1 MQWGTSLATCSQV
14 TRLGVMDRWISNMSR
29 ILCYSLHSGA
39 ILWSI
44 IKKQP
49 HSLWKIFVNICC
61 YLSGS
66 RGLCWAELNCP
77 NVRSKS
83 DNIVAS
89 EHCHN
94 PRLCRYLHFLPH
106 SQLAALLT
114 SPQSPGRAEI
124 SKIFI
129 YCSGLLCPGNV
140 PGHAGEET
148 RSYGL
153 QLAATATLHQLHTRD
168 GEGSY

>member
-1 MQWGTSLATCSQV
+1 M
-14 TRLGVMDRWISNMSR
+14 
-29 ILCYSLHSGA
+29 
-39 ILWSI
+39 
-44 IKKQP
+44 
-49 HSLWKIFVNICC
+49 
-61 YLSGS
+61 SGS
-66 RGLCWAELNCP
+66 RGLCWAELNCS

-106 SQLAALLT
+106 SQHNWQLCSPVT
-114 SPQSPGRAEI
+114 SPLVGLRSV
-124 SKIFI
+124 KYLFI
-129 YCSGLLCPGNV
+129 AGGLLCPGNV

-153 QLAATATLHQLHTRD
+153 QLPRQYTRSRLRREKAPTKNI
-168 GEGSY
+168 GKNFTSTYQYCVKLPFSIVS

>member
-1 MQWGTSLATCSQV
+1 MGHLTGHLFPGHQTRSDGPLNQQHV
-14 TRLGVMDRWISNMSR
+14 TDTLPLVYTREPFSSA
-29 ILCYSLHSGA
+29 YT
-39 ILWSI
+39 
-44 IKKQP
+44 KKQP
-49 HSLWKIFVNICC
+49 YSLWKIFVNICC

-66 RGLCWAELNCP
+66 RGLCWAELNCS

-153 QLAATATLHQLHTRD
+153 QLAATATLHQLQTRD
-168 GEGSY
+168 GERSS